1 MDEQTTPQ
9 PEYDIASDGAV
20 YSGYEEERLPPAPE
34 APEAEPEISA
44 DGVKVS
50 DGELKFGEEFFGD
63 LKDSSEESSEP
74 PAPNWYT
81 DDELQQIPF
90 EH

>member
-20 YSGYEEERLPPAPE
+20 YSGYEEEKLPPETE
-34 APEAEPEISA
+34 APETEQEIAA

-50 DGELKFGEEFFGD
+50 DGDLEFGEEFF
-63 LKDSSEESSEP
+63 
-74 PAPNWYT
+74 
-81 DDELQQIPF
+81 
-90 EH
+90 